1 MTLNNTQLFINDNF
15 PFVRNMSKIAAKIA
29 FYNFEWRY
37 VALVMFSNINL
48 IGIATFLSHYEQ
60 SVVVKMGKF
69 IPYHRAVIPQFV
81 LLGQTS
87 SELVGMLRWLA
98 QNQYD
103 TTGKFVILC
112 YSTED
117 NTCNEK
123 EIFETLSSVFIVNV
137 LLIKGSLGDKEP
149 TILSYFMVL
158 PDKCMN
164 SEPVKL
170 NISLNC
176 ANDTCFKSAFP
187 EKFSNMYHCPFIV
200 STFEQHPF
208 MYLSN
213 DSAPQ
218 GKDGD
223 VLNLVV
229 DILNASLV
237 IKTPKEGSDWG
248 KFVNNNWTGS
258 LGDVFNGLAHASMCS
273 APLSP
278 AKYANFQISF
288 TYSSMDIVWATGL
301 PTLKPSW
308 EKLLHPY
315 QMPVRIIIFFLFIGI
330 ILTNSFTKTLA
341 WRKAIRAL
349 RISPPKS
356 NLLFYSWILFMG
368 LPIVK
373 MPTKPS
379 FLIVIGLWIW
389 ASFIIRT
396 VYQAELV
403 TIMKQRIYEE
413 PFETYQEALE
423 TKQPFGGLSI
433 YKEYYS
439 DDKYVYDNYIVKNLT
454 EARQTIDRISNG
466 SLDFLIAM
474 KKESIYFRLTECK
487 GTRQLQIIPKKI
499 ANSPT
504 VMFFKKFSFL
514 ANSVS
519 RILSVCL
526 EGGFIQKMYS
536 SFFTRAI
543 SFLHHSN
550 NQGPSALR
558 LEHFMG
564 SFIILLGGWILSSIF
579 FAVEVVCGKI
589 VNANVHS

>member
-1 MTLNNTQLFINDNF
+1 
-15 PFVRNMSKIAAKIA
+15 MSKIAAKIA

-37 VALVMFSNINL
+37 VTLVMFNSINL
-48 IGIATFLSHYEQ
+48 IGIATFLSLYKQ

-81 LLGQTS
+81 LLGETS
-87 SELVGMLRWLA
+87 SELAGMLRWLA

-103 TTGKFVILC
+103 TTGNFVILC
-112 YSTED
+112 YSTEH

-123 EIFETLSSVFIVNV
+123 EIFETVSSVFIVNV
-137 LLIKGSLGDKEP
+137 LLIKGSLGDEEP
-149 TILSYFMVL
+149 TVLSYFLVL
-158 PDKCMN
+158 PEKCMN

-170 NISLNC
+170 NISSNC
-176 ANDTCFKSAFP
+176 PNDTCFKSVFP
-187 EKFSNMYHCPFIV
+187 EKFSNMYQCPFIV

-213 DSAPQ
+213 DSAPE

-223 VLNLVV
+223 LLTLVV

-248 KFVNNNWTGS
+248 KLVNNNWTGS

-278 AKYANFQISF
+278 TKYANFQISF
-288 TYSSMDIVWATGL
+288 TYSSMDIVWATSL
-301 PTLKPSW
+301 PALKPAW
-308 EKLLHPY
+308 EKLLYPFE
-315 QMPVRIIIFFLFIGI
+315 MTVRVIIFFLFIGI
-330 ILTNSFTKTLA
+330 ILSNTFTKTRV

-356 NLLFYSWILFMG
+356 NLLFYSWIVFMG
-368 LPIVK
+368 LPIVR
-373 MPTKPS
+373 MPSKPS
-379 FLIVIGLWIW
+379 LLMVIGLWIW
-389 ASFIIRT
+389 ASCIIRT

-403 TIMKQRIYEE
+403 NIMKQRIYEK
-413 PFETYQEALE
+413 PFETYQDALA
-423 TKQPFGGLSI
+423 TKRPFGGLSI

-439 DDKYVYDNYIVKNLT
+439 DDEYVYENYIDKSLS
-454 EARQTIDRISNG
+454 EARQTVDRISNG
-466 SLDFLIAM
+466 SLDFMIAM
-474 KKESIYFRLTECK
+474 KKESIYFRLMEFK

-514 ANSVS
+514 ATPVS
-519 RILSVCL
+519 RILSVSL
-526 EGGFIQKMYS
+526 EGGFSQKMYS
-536 SFFTRAI
+536 RFFERAI
-543 SFLHHSN
+543 HFLHHSRD
-550 NQGPSALR
+550 QGPIALR

-564 SFIILLGGWILSSIF
+564 SFIILLGGWILSAIF
-579 FAVEVVCGKI
+579 FAVEVICGKI
-589 VNANVHS
+589 ALANVYS